1 MKHTVKRIILTG
13 LWMATILA
21 CFAWEPPKMQCIKL
35 MNNNTRIKMAWSNSS
50 DCIHFKTY
58 YFYINNVLCDS
69 LSGYSSATQT
79 YTLCDYGS
87 QDINNIPTATEY
99 FCYIVAVDS
108 NNVSCHS
115 DTIHSFSIT
124 VTPQAGNTMAYL
136 TWESPTNTFDNS
148 WGNTFDIYKKRG
160 FEPDFPTEPIAS
172 VPNTQRNYTDTSDV
186 CDNTISYQVGI
197 SHYYMSGS
205 YLTQCPFM
213 TTIGSVDHM
222 VDSISPAPPVL
233 DSVSV
238 TPTNEVMLG
247 FHETEP
253 YMMAYIIYYIN
264 ANGTIPLDTIYGATF
279 WVDPVID
286 PAFDSRLYRIATM
299 DSCGNVSPLTNNQQ
313 GNMILH
319 LNGTDACHR
328 TASLSWS
335 SYANLANDVNHYEIL
350 YSSDQGQNWTL
361 AGTTTSTNYTIEN
374 LSFNQSYLAYV
385 RVVNNGGTIT
395 ASTNRISFE
404 IASDESQDFTY
415 IRSVSVI
422 DNEYI
427 RIRVLTSGDTL
438 PFVTI
443 TLQRSEDGITFEDF
457 RTQNFISGADIYT
470 FSDSIANFSRKMYYY
485 RTYVRNSCGIDA
497 GYSNVSHNI
506 LLHGENNAQNN
517 NLSWQGYVG
526 WDGGVEGYY
535 ILRKVESEELFN
547 TVTEIPGGAM
557 NNYTDDISSMY
568 ESGSKFSYYVEA
580 QENVNGYGFTESSMS
595 NYVTVIQPPSI
606 YVPNAFRPLGANN
619 KVFKPVNSFV
629 SNDGYRF
636 SIYTRQGEL
645 IFATTNPQEGWDGR
659 VNGVLAPLNVYVWYM
674 EYKMPDG
681 TEMERTGTVTL
692 VK

>member
-1 MKHTVKRIILTG
+1 MKRIILTG
-13 LWMATILA
+13 LWMVTMFA

-69 LSGYSSATQT
+69 LSGYSSSTQS

-108 NNVSCHS
+108 NHVSCHS

-136 TWESPTNTFDNS
+136 TWESPTNTFDDS

-160 FEPDFPTEPIAS
+160 YEPDFPPEPIAS

-205 YLTQCPFM
+205 YMTQCPFM

-222 VDSISPAPPVL
+222 VDSISPTPPVL

-247 FHETEP
+247 FHETDP

-279 WVDPVID
+279 WID
-286 PAFDSRLYRIATM
+286 PAIDPAYDSRLYRIATM

-335 SYANLANDVNHYEIL
+335 SYANLANDINHYEIF

-361 AGTTTSTNYTIEN
+361 AGTSTNTSYTIEN
-374 LSFNQSYLAYV
+374 LNFNQHYIAYV
-385 RVVNNGGTIT
+385 RVVNNGGTVT
-395 ASTNRISFE
+395 ASTNRVSIE

-422 DNEYI
+422 DNE
-427 RIRVLTSGDTL
+427 
-438 PFVTI
+438 
-443 TLQRSEDGITFEDF
+443 
-457 RTQNFISGADIYT
+457 
-470 FSDSIANFSRKMYYY
+470 
-485 RTYVRNSCGIDA
+485 
-497 GYSNVSHNI
+497 
-506 LLHGENNAQNN
+506 
-517 NLSWQGYVG
+517 
-526 WDGGVEGYY
+526 
-535 ILRKVESEELFN
+535 
-547 TVTEIPGGAM
+547 
-557 NNYTDDISSMY
+557 
-568 ESGSKFSYYVEA
+568 
-580 QENVNGYGFTESSMS
+580 
-595 NYVTVIQPPSI
+595 
-606 YVPNAFRPLGANN
+606 
-619 KVFKPVNSFV
+619 
-629 SNDGYRF
+629 
-636 SIYTRQGEL
+636 
-645 IFATTNPQEGWDGR
+645 
-659 VNGVLAPLNVYVWYM
+659 
-674 EYKMPDG
+674 
-681 TEMERTGTVTL
+681 
-692 VK
+692 